1 MAAAMAEH
9 PGGSLPARHEGW
21 AELTGAYRWLGND
34 AIDPA
39 AVVASHAAV
48 TLTLLH
54 ISSVSR
60 MVWFSHG
67 RDEVTTWTR

>member
-1 MAAAMAEH
+1 MAAAMAGH

-48 TLTLLH
+48 TRAAMAGH
-54 ISSVSR
+54 PR
-60 MVWFSHG
+60 KMRWC
-67 RDEVTTWTR
+67 